1 MSLVRG
7 LLARPAVVGERRG
20 CRMSASA
27 ERGGSVR
34 GSAPARTQRSQA
46 FAALSTHLL
55 MSDLWMWGI
64 TPPPAMVALMSVS
77 SSSSPRMAS
86 WRWRGVMR
94 FTLRS
99 LEALP
104 ASSST
109 SAVRYSRIAA
119 VYTAEVAPMRPV
131 EVALFL
137 RKRWIRPTG
146 NWRPAFAERE
156 IGFFLSPVCA
166 RENEQ
171 SSAGRR
177 RAERKGARETQRVR
191 TDASAAAQAHAW
203 RRRCPCFAAR
213 RSPAPS
219 RRIFERGRAARCA
232 VLRAA
237 QRRRGARRGAPPP
250 THLALAA
257 LAALATL
264 ARHDEECVCVL
275 CTLCGPLRR
284 ACSWSSACGA
294 VRHARVA
301 LAPALCRFAA
311 RETRR
316 RAARARP
323 ARYEP
328 AAMRARPPRVS
339 AKRRYPGPPTPRA
352 RRVFQFFARARPRA
366 NKNSGVARARR
377 ARNRGANACVR
388 TRRPRG
394 SAERKRR
401 SARPARARR
410 IPIETHAAG
419 RVEPPL
425 S

>member
-1 MSLVRG
+1 
-7 LLARPAVVGERRG
+7 
-20 CRMSASA
+20 
-27 ERGGSVR
+27 
-34 GSAPARTQRSQA
+34 
-46 FAALSTHLL
+46 
-55 MSDLWMWGI
+55 
-64 TPPPAMVALMSVS
+64 
-77 SSSSPRMAS
+77 
-86 WRWRGVMR
+86 
-94 FTLRS
+94 
-99 LEALP
+99 
-104 ASSST
+104 
-109 SAVRYSRIAA
+109 
-119 VYTAEVAPMRPV
+119 MRPV

-177 RAERKGARETQRVR
+177 RAERVGARETQRVR

-213 RSPAPS
+213 RSLAPS

-237 QRRRGARRGAPPP
+237 RRRRGARRGAPPP

-301 LAPALCRFAA
+301 APALCRFAA
-311 RETRR
+311 REMRR
-316 RAARARP
+316 LAARARP
-323 ARYEP
+323 ARDEP
-328 AAMRARPPRVS
+328 AAMRARPPAFPRNGDTR
-339 AKRRYPGPPTPRA
+339 APPPRA
-352 RRVFQFFARARPRA
+352 RRVFQFFARARPGRTKTAELRA
-366 NKNSGVARARR
+366 RGARGTAARTRAFEHAAPADPRSESAAPPARRARGGSPSKRTPRGGGSPPFRRDTRAQSESAIKHTARTRSDLRAYGRAGLVKTIGTNMHARSRSRVRPAPARAARARR
-377 ARNRGANACVR
+377 ALAGQAGHCGALEGVWVEVR
-388 TRRPRG
+388 VKT
-394 SAERKRR
+394 
-401 SARPARARR
+401 
-410 IPIETHAAG
+410 
-419 RVEPPL
+419 PPHL
-425 S
+425 NVW

>member
-1 MSLVRG
+1 
-7 LLARPAVVGERRG
+7 
-20 CRMSASA
+20 
-27 ERGGSVR
+27 
-34 GSAPARTQRSQA
+34 
-46 FAALSTHLL
+46 
-55 MSDLWMWGI
+55 
-64 TPPPAMVALMSVS
+64 
-77 SSSSPRMAS
+77 
-86 WRWRGVMR
+86 
-94 FTLRS
+94 
-99 LEALP
+99 
-104 ASSST
+104 
-109 SAVRYSRIAA
+109 
-119 VYTAEVAPMRPV
+119 MRPV

-219 RRIFERGRAARCA
+219 RPIFERGRAACCA

-237 QRRRGARRGAPPP
+237 RRRRGARRGALPP

-284 ACSWSSACGA
+284 ASCWSSACGA

-339 AKRRYPGPPTPRA
+339 AKRRYPAPPTPRA
-352 RRVFQFFARARPRA
+352 RRVFQFFARARPRGEQKQRSCA
-366 NKNSGVARARR
+366 RAARAEPRRERVRSHTPPPRIRGAKAPLRPPGTRAADPHRNARRGEGGAPPFAAARARKAKAPSNTPHAREVTFGRAAAQAWLKRTARTCTRDPGHTCGPRAARARR
-377 ARNRGANACVR
+377 ALAGQAGPCGALEGVWVEVR
-388 TRRPRG
+388 VKT
-394 SAERKRR
+394 
-401 SARPARARR
+401 
-410 IPIETHAAG
+410 
-419 RVEPPL
+419 PPN
-425 S
+425 SNV